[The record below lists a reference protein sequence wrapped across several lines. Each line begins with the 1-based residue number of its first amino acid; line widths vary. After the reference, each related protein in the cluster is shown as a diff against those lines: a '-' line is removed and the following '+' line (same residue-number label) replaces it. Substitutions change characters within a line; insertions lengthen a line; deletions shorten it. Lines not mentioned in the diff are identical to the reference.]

1 MWTYLAAAV
10 AVLIALNVLIVLV
23 LAARAHRPVDDE

>member
-23 LAARAHRPVDDE
+23 LAARAHRSVDDE

>member
-23 LAARAHRPVDDE
+23 IAARAHRSVDDE